1 MYQEKLFI
9 AVWECTIA
17 KKKFEVQDDWARVK
31 EKSIPR
37 KLLSQ
42 GDTTPQSEEMQALQE

>member
-31 EKSIPR
+31 EKKHTKKTIVSGRYNAAI
-37 KLLSQ
+37 
-42 GDTTPQSEEMQALQE
+42 